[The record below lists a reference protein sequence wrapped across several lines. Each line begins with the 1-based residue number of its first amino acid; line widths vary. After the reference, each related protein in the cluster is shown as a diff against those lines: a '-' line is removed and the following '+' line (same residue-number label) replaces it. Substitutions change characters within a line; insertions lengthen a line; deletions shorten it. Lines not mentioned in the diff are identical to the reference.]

1 MITLAL
7 RSSTLFSHSVAGTL
21 FESHWGYW
29 IALIIGAVILMLAGQ
44 ARAEARLFKAGLA
57 AAGVAVVWIALAFLF
72 ATPSERLYAV
82 HKTMAE
88 AASKR
93 DVDGI
98 LACMDRNFSI
108 NNLDIHGDTAADA
121 AKALIEARLKQL
133 GIRQTHFTDFIISF
147 TPTGGA
153 ISQFVALTESDAG
166 LIKSQWELLWNDR
179 EDSDWRV
186 QDATLI
192 KLGDQAV
199 PRGEVVR

>member
-1 MITLAL
+1 MIILAL
-7 RSSTLFSHSVAGTL
+7 RSSTLFTPSVAGTL
-21 FESHWGYW
+21 FETHWGYW
-29 IALIIGAVILMLAGQ
+29 LALIAGAVILMLAGQ
-44 ARAEARLFKAGLA
+44 ARAEARLFKAGA
-57 AAGVAVVWIALAFLF
+57 VAGIVALLWIALAFLF
-72 ATPSERLYAV
+72 TTPTERLYAV
-82 HKTMAE
+82 HKAMAD

-108 NNLDIHGDTAADA
+108 NNLDMHGDTAADA
-121 AKALIEARLKQL
+121 AKNLIEARLKQL
-133 GIRQTHFTDFIISF
+133 GIRQTHFTDFNVSF
-147 TPTGGA
+147 TPTGGV
-153 ISQFVALTESDAG
+153 ISRFVALTESDAG

-199 PRGEVVR
+199 PRGEIVR